1 MVNGNIEGIK
11 KVYINRLEE
20 LLNLEYD
27 KNVLVSME
35 LLEVISYI
43 SYEINKEISVYINR
57 RGRIID
63 IAVGDA
69 STVKL
74 INMNEKRSEE
84 GLNGIRCIHTHP
96 SGASN
101 LSSLDITALVNM
113 KFDCMTAIGIYDG
126 KPISFSIGYLKSND
140 GKIKDDVVLEGPYPI
155 KAISG
160 VNIFRII
167 EEIEEGIY
175 DTTHDVLDSKK
186 ERVILIGSAS
196 RDLYSPEESLD
207 ELSEL
212 AQTAGAEVI
221 ERIVQ
226 RKNKI
231 DKAYYIGSGKALE
244 VSGIRQSLMADTVIF
259 DDELTGAQVRNLEN
273 VIGCKVIDRTTL
285 ILDIFAQRAKSRE
298 GKIQVELAQLKYRL
312 PRLIGLGGQLSR
324 TGGGIGTRG
333 PGEKKIEID
342 KRHIRNRILDLER
355 ELLEIKRVRAIQ
367 REKRRANEIPVISLV
382 GYTNSGK
389 STLRNKLCELSG
401 VEKEKVLE
409 ADMLFATLDTTT
421 RLIAL
426 KSKKSVLI
434 SDTVGFIRKLPH
446 DLVEAFKSTLE
457 EIQYS
462 DLLIHL
468 VDASNKNAL
477 LQIETVN
484 KVLREIGVEDKESLL
499 VLNKIDKADEVDIS
513 VLRSNFGEC
522 IEISA
527 KDGINLGELLE
538 KIESRVFR
546 SLIEAELLIPYD
558 CGNVVSYLHECNC
571 VEKEEYR
578 NDGIYLKIRAQ
589 EDVFGRV
596 KGYSTD
602 ID

>member
-1 MVNGNIEGIK
+1 MISGNIEGIK
-11 KVYINRLEE
+11 KVYINKLEE
-20 LLNLEYD
+20 LLDLEYD
-27 KNVLVSME
+27 KNILVSME
-35 LLEVISYI
+35 LLEVISSI
-43 SYEINKEISVYINR
+43 SSEINREISIYINR
-57 RGRIID
+57 RGRVID

-74 INMNEKRSEE
+74 SSMSEKRSGE

-96 SGASN
+96 SGESN
-101 LSSLDITALVNM
+101 LSSMDITALINM
-113 KFDCMTAIGIYDG
+113 KFDCMAAIGIKEG
-126 KPISFSIGYLKSND
+126 KALSFSFGYLKSEF
-140 GKIKDDVVLEGPYPI
+140 GKIKDYVIEEGPYSI
-155 KAISG
+155 KDIYKI
-160 VNIFRII
+160 NILNII

-175 DTTHDVLDSKK
+175 DRTHDVLDNKK
-186 ERVILIGSAS
+186 ERVILIGSVS
-196 RDLYSPEESLD
+196 KDLYSPEESLD

-221 ERIVQ
+221 ERIIQKRDKV
-226 RKNKI
+226 
-231 DKAYYIGSGKALE
+231 DKAYYIGSGKASE
-244 VSGIRQSLMADTVIF
+244 VAIARQSLMADTVIF
-259 DDELTGAQVRNLEN
+259 DDELSGAQVRNLEEI
-273 VIGCKVIDRTTL
+273 IGCKVIDRTTL
-285 ILDIFAQRAKSRE
+285 ILDIFAQRAKSKD

-355 ELLEIKRVRAIQ
+355 ELDELKRVRAVQ
-367 REKRRANEIPVISLV
+367 REKRRVNEIPVISLV

-389 STLRNKLCELSG
+389 STLRNKLCEMSG

-421 RLIAL
+421 RLISL
-426 KSKKSVLI
+426 ESGKSVLV

-457 EIQYS
+457 EIKYS

-484 KVLREIGVEDKESLL
+484 KVLKEIGVLDKECLL
-499 VLNKIDKADEVDIS
+499 VLNKIDKAEEEDIS
-513 VLRSNFGEC
+513 VLRGRFSEC

-527 KDGINLGELLE
+527 KDGTNINELLSR
-538 KIESRVFR
+538 IESKVYNSFV
-546 SLIEAELLIPYD
+546 EKELLIPYD
-558 CGNVVSYLHECNC
+558 CGNVVSYLHKCNC
-571 VEKEEYR
+571 VEQEEYR
-578 NDGIYLKIRAQ
+578 NDGIYVRIRAT
-589 EDVFGRV
+589 DDILGRV
-596 KGYSTD
+596 KVYS